1 MSRIDIVVTYDVN
14 TEDSDGRRRLR
25 KVAKICEAYGQR
37 VQKSVFEC
45 SVTAPQMERLRHRLV
60 KVIDKEVDSLRL
72 YRLVGGREGCVETWG
87 RDTYEDYESP
97 QMV

>member
-1 MSRIDIVVTYDVN
+1 MARIDIVVTYDVN
-14 TEDSDGRRRLR
+14 TEDAAGRKRLR

-45 SVTAPQMERLRHRLV
+45 SVTAPQTERMLNRLL
-60 KVIDKEVDSLRL
+60 KVIDTEADSLRI
-72 YRLVGGREGCVETWG
+72 YRLVGGREGCVETYG

-97 QMV
+97 QIV